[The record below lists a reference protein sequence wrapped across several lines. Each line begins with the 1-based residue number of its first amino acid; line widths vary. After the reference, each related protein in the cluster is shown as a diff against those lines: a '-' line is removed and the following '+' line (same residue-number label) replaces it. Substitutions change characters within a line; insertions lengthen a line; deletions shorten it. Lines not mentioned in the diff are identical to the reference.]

1 MLAVTSNPVNELGI
15 SVVAGTHGTVAM
27 ACADW
32 SLLAWCIAGEAKAD
46 CPPPPSCSINSV
58 LIPVGLN
65 LKPKGSLSY
74 HELLVLSVIFPVFS
88 FHFC

>member
-1 MLAVTSNPVNELGI
+1 MNLASALLLGPMELLQWLALIGPCW
-15 SVVAGTHGTVAM
+15 HGASQERPRLTA
-27 ACADW
+27 
-32 SLLAWCIAGEAKAD
+32 
-46 CPPPPSCSINSV
+46 PPPSCSINSV